1 MERAIILSSRLHG
14 ARPHMGLRFV
24 AHPWLQVYPVPIRMR
39 IAKLRERRTGHA
51 GNSPITSVFM
61 PPNWAAGTWA
71 AEPGPSGGKRMGN
84 QHMSDDFEDHCWKD
98 IVTADILD
106 IYSHYR
112 RKTFVG
118 PAPALLAIDLYELVY
133 RGGAK
138 PPAELAKTFPSARG
152 HYAYEAIEP
161 TKRLFAA
168 ARAAGL
174 PIFYSTGDTRGES
187 RPEFVGATKRKNS
200 SVDPSDFVIR
210 PEFKPQP
217 GDVVITKQRASAFY
231 GTPLTAHLTQ
241 LGVQTLI
248 VCGESTSGCVRA
260 SAVDAYSH
268 GYHVV
273 LAEECCFDRRAR
285 SHKVNLFDLHHK
297 YADVMHVD
305 EVIAQL
311 AAKNPAVKKAS

>member
-1 MERAIILSSRLHG
+1 
-14 ARPHMGLRFV
+14 
-24 AHPWLQVYPVPIRMR
+24 
-39 IAKLRERRTGHA
+39 
-51 GNSPITSVFM
+51 
-61 PPNWAAGTWA
+61 
-71 AEPGPSGGKRMGN
+71 
-84 QHMSDDFEDHCWKD
+84 MSDDFEDHCWKD
-98 IVTADILD
+98 IVTPDILEV
-106 IYSHYR
+106 YSCYR
-112 RKTFVG
+112 RKTLVG

-133 RGGAK
+133 RGGAQ
-138 PPAELAKTFPSARG
+138 PPDRIAKTFPNACG

-174 PIFYSTGDTRGES
+174 PIFYSTGDVRSES
-187 RPEFVGATKRKNS
+187 RPAYVSATKRVK
-200 SVDPSDFVIR
+200 PSIDAADYAIR

-241 LGVQTLI
+241 LGIQTLI

-273 LAEECCFDRRAR
+273 LVEECCFDRSAL
-285 SHKVNLFDLHHK
+285 SHKVNLFDMHHK
-297 YADVMHVD
+297 YADVMHID
-305 EVIAQL
+305 EVIAHL
-311 AAKNPAVKKAS
+311 CAKNPAVKKAS

>member
-1 MERAIILSSRLHG
+1 
-14 ARPHMGLRFV
+14 MGY
-24 AHPWLQVYPVPIRMR
+24 QD
-39 IAKLRERRTGHA
+39 
-51 GNSPITSVFM
+51 
-61 PPNWAAGTWA
+61 
-71 AEPGPSGGKRMGN
+71 
-84 QHMSDDFEDHCWKD
+84 MSDDFEDHCWKD

-133 RGGAK
+133 RGGPK
-138 PPAELAKTFPSARG
+138 PPAALAKTFPSACG
-152 HYAYEAIEP
+152 HYAYDAIEP

-174 PIFYSTGDTRGES
+174 PIFYSTGDMRSES
-187 RPEFVGATKRKNS
+187 RPDFVGATKRVS
-200 SVDPSDFVIR
+200 SSIDPSDFVIR

-248 VCGESTSGCVRA
+248 ICGESTSGCVRA

-273 LAEECCFDRRAR
+273 LAEECCFDRSAL

-297 YADVMHVD
+297 YADVMHID

-311 AAKNPAVKKAS
+311 PAKSPAVKKAS

>member
-1 MERAIILSSRLHG
+1 
-14 ARPHMGLRFV
+14 
-24 AHPWLQVYPVPIRMR
+24 
-39 IAKLRERRTGHA
+39 
-51 GNSPITSVFM
+51 
-61 PPNWAAGTWA
+61 
-71 AEPGPSGGKRMGN
+71 MGN

-106 IYSHYR
+106 IYSQYR

-138 PPAELAKTFPSARG
+138 PPAELAKTFPSACG

-174 PIFYSTGDTRGES
+174 PIFYSTGDTRSES

-273 LAEECCFDRRAR
+273 LAEECCFDRSAL

-311 AAKNPAVKKAS
+311 AAKGLAAKSLAVKKAS